1 MASYEEQ
8 LTQEEF
14 EELHEVVNTGKKPE
28 VKVNREALR
37 HLLTDHA
44 NLWELLGVE

>member
-1 MASYEEQ
+1 MAKYEEQ

-14 EELHEVVNTGKKPE
+14 EELHKIVDTGKKSE
-28 VKVNREALR
+28 IKVSREALR